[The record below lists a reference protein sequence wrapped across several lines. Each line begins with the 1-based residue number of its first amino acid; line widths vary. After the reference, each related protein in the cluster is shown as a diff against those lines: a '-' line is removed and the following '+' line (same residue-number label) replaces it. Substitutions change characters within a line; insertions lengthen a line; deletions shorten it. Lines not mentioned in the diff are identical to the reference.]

1 MLLRSEEA
9 SLSIIQSLTGGGGE
23 EGGEAGWG
31 GGESGRAGRETQCA
45 GIHLIFPAVLRDA
58 VL

>member
-1 MLLRSEEA
+1 MLLRGEEA
-9 SLSIIQSLTGGGGE
+9 GLSIIQSLTGEVWRRGGR
-23 EGGEAGWG
+23 